1 MCAGM
6 TAPNSTTLTWLEGE
20 IALIY
25 LGGDDE
31 RVISLTDARLTS
43 FQHNLEAVAARPA
56 KGLVISGPSEE
67 MFTVGADINAIGSV
81 NSAAL
86 GKKLAQQGQDVFA
99 KIAALKCPSVAAI
112 SGPCIGGGCELA
124 LACTYRLISDHPSSQ
139 IGLPE
144 IKLGIIPGF
153 GGTQRLP
160 RLIGVPRALDI
171 ILAGK
176 TLKPKQAKKA
186 GLVDEVCSA
195 ENILE
200 RAINIARGIKPPE
213 RSKPRL
219 LDRILSSTT
228 MTRSIVKRRAKAS
241 VQKETKGFYPA
252 PLAALESVFTGLDQG
267 IEVGL
272 DFESSELGR
281 MIVTPQCRALVQL
294 FFLTEAA
301 KGLGK
306 AGKKHLNDLSAMVIG
321 AGAMGAGIASVLAK
335 SGTRVILKDNAEAGL
350 QRGLAQIRQFAS
362 KLRYLAPPEQA
373 AILNR
378 VEGTTFDSAAIASVN
393 IVIEAIFEDLNLKTR
408 VLSEIAAKIP
418 ESSIIASNT
427 SSLSVSTLAA
437 NLPKPGRVLG
447 MHFFNPVDK
456 MPLVEIVRAK
466 QTEDRA
472 IIMVAALATKLG
484 KFPIVVQD
492 VPGFLINRI
501 LTPYLNEASFL
512 LAEGYSVEAID
523 KAATSFGM
531 PMGPLRLL
539 DEVGLDVAAHVS
551 EIMAQG
557 YGERMKAPGHAAIMV
572 QNKRF
577 GKKSGLGFYDFSGDA
592 ARVSPDVRDVLK
604 VEAAPKDGGD
614 LSEISDR
621 LVLALINEA
630 VLCLDQGVAGAPGR
644 DAANQINL
652 GSVMGFGFP
661 PFRGGVLFYADQ
673 LGSKIVAEKLTKLAQ
688 RFERIQVA
696 PGIIERAQRGGG
708 FC

>member
-1 MCAGM
+1 MCRDM
-6 TAPNSTTLTWLEGE
+6 TAANVTTLTWLDGE

-25 LGGDDE
+25 LGDEDE
-31 RVISLTDARLTS
+31 RVVSLTAERLLS
-43 FQHNLEAVAARPA
+43 LQHNLDAVAARPA
-56 KGLVISGPSEE
+56 RGLVISGPSEE

-81 NSAAL
+81 DSAAL
-86 GKKLAQQGQDVFA
+86 GKKLAQQGQNVFA
-99 KIAALKCPSVAAI
+99 KIAALPCPSIAAI

-124 LACTYRLISDHPSSQ
+124 LACKYRIISDHVSSQ

-160 RLIGVPRALDI
+160 RLIGIPRALDI

-186 GLVDEVCSA
+186 RLVDEICLPEA
-195 ENILE
+195 ILE
-200 RAINIARGIKPPE
+200 RALDIARGIKPPQ
-213 RSKPRL
+213 RSKLALVDRL
-219 LDRILSSTT
+219 LGATSL
-228 MTRSIVKRRAKAS
+228 TRAFVKRRAKAATL
-241 VQKETKGFYPA
+241 KETKGFYPA
-252 PLAALESVFTGLDQG
+252 PLSALEAVFTGLDCG

-281 MIVTPQCRALVQL
+281 MIVTPQCRSLVQL

-306 AGKKHLNDLSAMVIG
+306 AGKKYVSDVSAMVIG
-321 AGAMGAGIASVLAK
+321 AGAMGAGIAGVLAK
-335 SGTRVILKDNAEAGL
+335 SGARVILKDNAEAGL
-350 QRGLAQIRQFAS
+350 QRGLAQIKQFAS
-362 KLRYLAPPEQA
+362 KLRYLSGPEQA

-378 VEGTTFDSAAIASVN
+378 VEGTTFESAAIASVN

-408 VLSEIAAKIP
+408 VLSDLAAKI
-418 ESSIIASNT
+418 SDTAIIASNT

-437 NLPKPGRVLG
+437 NLPKSGRVLG

-456 MPLVEIVRAK
+456 MPLVEIIRAK
-466 QTEDRA
+466 QTDDQA
-472 IIMVAALATKLG
+472 ILMVAALATKLG
-484 KFPIVVQD
+484 KFPIVVED
-492 VPGFLINRI
+492 VPGFLVNRI

-539 DEVGLDVAAHVS
+539 DEVGLDVASHVS
-551 EIMAQG
+551 EIMTQG
-557 YGERMKAPGHAAIMV
+557 YGERMKAPGHAAILV
-572 QNKRF
+572 ENKRF

-592 ARVSPDVRDVLK
+592 PTVSPDVRDVLRL
-604 VEAAPKDGGD
+604 EAPPIEATD
-614 LSEISDR
+614 LTVLADR
-621 LVLALINEA
+621 LILALINEA

-673 LGSKIVAEKLTKLAQ
+673 IGSKVVAEKLSKLAQ
-688 RFERIQVA
+688 NFARIQVA
-696 PGIIERAQRGGG
+696 PGIIERAQRGDR